1 MNGSVRKR
9 GKSWYYRIDLAYIN
23 GERNQI
29 ERYGGKTK
37 GEAQEALRKAIFEYE
52 STGTL
57 MEESNISVHDYFEY
71 WYKNYVL
78 VNLKLNTQ
86 KNYRG
91 MLDNH
96 IYPYIGDYRLKAVK
110 PGTIQDMI
118 NEEYNKGF
126 ARQTL
131 GIMKGIL
138 NKGFQMAVF
147 PYQFIK
153 QDPTHY
159 VKIPTYDEKEWRDRG
174 DLKII
179 SLEDFKKLSA
189 AIQPSDPYYLPMM
202 ISFQTGLRRAEVCGL
217 EWKDIDFER
226 GTLTVERI
234 MINDGK
240 KIVMGTPKTK
250 SSYRTI
256 LIGNSLL
263 SILKRMKLRQK
274 ENRMFYGTRYHDT
287 DFVCVKENGKPVT
300 PNSIKWYTE
309 VLRKKTGVDFN
320 FHSFRHTHAT
330 MLLEN
335 GAKPKEIQARL
346 GHSRL
351 STTMDTY
358 AHVTKKMKKE
368 TVDIFEQMMQ
378 SNQL

>member
-1 MNGSVRKR
+1 MNGSVRKK
-9 GKSWYYRIDLAYIN
+9 GKSWYYRIDLAYSD

-37 GEAQEALRKAIFEYE
+37 DEAQIAMRNAIATYE
-52 STGTL
+52 NTGSL
-57 MEESNISVHDYFEY
+57 KIDSNISVKDYFEY
-71 WYKNYVL
+71 WYKNYVK

-91 MLDNH
+91 ILDNH
-96 IYPYIGDYRLKAVK
+96 IYPALGIYKLKAIN
-110 PGTIQDMI
+110 PGTIQNLLNDKFEKGYARQTLAI
-118 NEEYNKGF
+118 IKGVLNKGF
-126 ARQTL
+126 A
-131 GIMKGIL
+131 
-138 NKGFQMAVF
+138 MAVY
-147 PYQFIK
+147 PYELIRN
-153 QDPTHY
+153 DPTTY
-159 VKIPTYDEKEWRDRG
+159 TKIPRYDEKEWKDRG

-179 SLEDFKKLSA
+179 SFDDFKKLSSKV
-189 AIQPSDPYYLPMM
+189 PLTSSYYLPMM

-217 EWKDIDFER
+217 QWKDIDFDN

-240 KIVMGTPKTK
+240 EYVIGTPKTK

-256 LIGNSLL
+256 LMGDTLQK
-263 SILKRMKLRQK
+263 ILKRMRTRQK
-274 ENRMFYGTRYHDT
+274 ENKMFYGSYYFES

-300 PNSIKWYTE
+300 PNSIKWYTAK
-309 VLRKKTGVDFN
+309 LRKETGVDFN

-358 AHVTKKMKKE
+358 AHVTKKMKTE
-368 TVDIFEQMMQ
+368 TVDIFEKML
-378 SNQL
+378 SDNQI